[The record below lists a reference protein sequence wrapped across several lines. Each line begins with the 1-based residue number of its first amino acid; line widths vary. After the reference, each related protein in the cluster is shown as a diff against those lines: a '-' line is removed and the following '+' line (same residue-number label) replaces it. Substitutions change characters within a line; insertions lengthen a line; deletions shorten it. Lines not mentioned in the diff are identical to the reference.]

1 MKKIN
6 KTKGWGFERINRIDE
21 SLIKLT
27 KNKRERTQVNKIKNE
42 RGEIATDNTEIQKN
56 IITYYE
62 QFYGNK
68 MENVKEVHKFLETY
82 NLQS

>member
-1 MKKIN
+1 M
-6 KTKGWGFERINRIDE
+6 
-21 SLIKLT
+21 
-27 KNKRERTQVNKIKNE
+27 NKIKNK
-42 RGEIATDNTEIQKN
+42 RGEVATDITEIQKN

>member
-1 MKKIN
+1 M
-6 KTKGWGFERINRIDE
+6 
-21 SLIKLT
+21 
-27 KNKRERTQVNKIKNE
+27 NKIKNE
-42 RGEIATDNTEIQKN
+42 RGEIATDITEIQKN

-82 NLQS
+82 NLQSWIRNKQIIWTVWTPELKQNL